1 MNKSIKEVQIY
12 SDGAC
17 SGNPGPGGWA
27 AILLYENAK
36 KQIYGAEKETTNNR
50 MELMAAIKG
59 LNALKHSC
67 KVELFTDSAYLH
79 NAFSKGWLESW
90 QRRNWLR
97 ADKKPVMNQ
106 DLWQELLRL
115 SSIHDITWRKVKGH
129 SDNKYN
135 NECDVLAR
143 KAITELEKPS

>member
-1 MNKSIKEVQIY
+1 MSIDKKEVQIY
-12 SDGAC
+12 TDGAC

-27 AILLYENAK
+27 AILLYANAK
-36 KQIYGAEKETTNNR
+36 KEIYGAEKETTNNR

-59 LNALKHSC
+59 LNALKHPC
-67 KVELFTDSAYLH
+67 MVELFTDSAYLH
-79 NAFSKGWLESW
+79 NAFSKGWLECW
-90 QRRNWLR
+90 QQRNWLK

-115 SSIHDITWRKVKGH
+115 SSIHEITWRKVKGH

-135 NECDVLAR
+135 NECDELAR
-143 KAITELEKPS
+143 NAITELVK